1 MSRGLN
7 NKIQV
12 IQWHANGY
20 REEEYFRFKLLTI
33 SSPQA

>member
-1 MSRGLN
+1 MSRGLS
-7 NKIQV
+7 NKTQV
-12 IQWHANGY
+12 IQRLANGY